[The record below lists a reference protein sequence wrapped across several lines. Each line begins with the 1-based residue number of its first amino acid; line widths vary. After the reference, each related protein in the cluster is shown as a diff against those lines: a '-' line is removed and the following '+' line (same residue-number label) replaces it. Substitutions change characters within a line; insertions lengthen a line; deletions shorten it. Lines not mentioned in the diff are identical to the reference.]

1 MKLGG
6 HRGID
11 LVCQNMLDSFMIFL
25 FFLFKFQEPADIV
38 IAAFAQ
44 VQLLTETLNEYLTVS
59 THQEI
64 SAVSTSLCN
73 ECHKKHNF
81 INSNSL
87 SSTTTASTIREFE
100 KSELP
105 ISIDENEDVYCE
117 LDELKYANLEMN
129 ASTAAVVV
137 NPNDDQ
143 QMKRQSSVSA
153 NSIPEETE
161 LEINDLSSKIHEM
174 LTVEV
179 ENIDGMDDVN
189 CLQKLDLNSCDNN
202 SMIST
207 LINQDLNVLS
217 SSDGGCGKNCLA
229 HISSLVPSVPCYL
242 ITGLVTTLNSQ
253 ITSLMVSFYLKFVV

>member
-1 MKLGG
+1 M
-6 HRGID
+6 
-11 LVCQNMLDSFMIFL
+11 
-25 FFLFKFQEPADIV
+25 
-38 IAAFAQ
+38 
-44 VQLLTETLNEYLTVS
+44 QLLTETLNEYLTVS

-87 SSTTTASTIREFE
+87 SSTTTTASTIREFE

-105 ISIDENEDVYCE
+105 ISIDENDDEEDVYCE
-117 LDELKYANLEMN
+117 LDELRNANLEII
-129 ASTAAVVV
+129 ASTVSASAAAAAASV
-137 NPNDDQ
+137 NSDAE
-143 QMKRQSSVSA
+143 QMIKRQSSVSA

-179 ENIDGMDDVN
+179 ENLDGNSTAAAGGDV
-189 CLQKLDLNSCDNN
+189 KILDLNSSCDNN
-202 SMIST
+202 TMIST

-217 SSDGGCGKNCLA
+217 TNSDVGCSRLNCLA
-229 HISSLVPSVPCYL
+229 HISTLVPSVPCYL

-253 ITSLMVSFYLKFVV
+253 ITSLMVSFFLLLFFII

>member
-1 MKLGG
+1 M
-6 HRGID
+6 
-11 LVCQNMLDSFMIFL
+11 
-25 FFLFKFQEPADIV
+25 

-81 INSNSL
+81 LNSNSL

-100 KSELP
+100 KSEIP

-117 LDELKYANLEMN
+117 LDELRNTNLEII
-129 ASTAAVVV
+129 ASTVAASTIAT
-137 NPNDDQ
+137 NHDDEQ
-143 QMKRQSSVSA
+143 QQQQQQQIKRQSSVSA

-161 LEINDLSSKIHEM
+161 VEINDLSSKIHEM
-174 LTVEV
+174 LTIEV
-179 ENIDGMDDVN
+179 ENLDGIDDVN
-189 CLQKLDLNSCDNN
+189 ILQKLDLNSCDNN
-202 SMIST
+202 SMN
-207 LINQDLNVLS
+207 NQDLNVLS
-217 SSDGGCGKNCLA
+217 SSDGGCSKNCLA
-229 HISSLVPSVPCYL
+229 HISTLVPSVPCYL

-253 ITSLMVSFYLKFVV
+253 ITSLMVSF